1 MNEEDILSEHGF
13 TKAQTNRAIAKPV
26 HKRTDAEQ
34 ALIVALVTL
43 HRGKP

>member
-1 MNEEDILSEHGF
+1 MTDKNILSKHGF
-13 TKAQTNRAIAKPV
+13 TQTQAHRAIAKPV

-43 HRGKP
+43 HRGRP